1 MQINA
6 RGAALGKDAHTMPD
20 RTENDLPVT
29 SATIRAALEAALRTD
44 VELRATSMAWV
55 FLTAD
60 LVYKMKRPVHR
71 RFFDFRSLEARH
83 HACDEELRLNRR
95 LAPDVYLGL
104 SRLTR
109 TAAGGLTLDGT
120 GETVDWFVRMRRL
133 PEARFLDHA
142 LGLGTATDRDIET
155 VAATLA
161 GFHASA
167 PVVRP
172 TPHSFLGRYRAD
184 LGESRAALANG
195 PFRQNS
201 AVFDRLLTALE
212 TVLREEPDL
221 LLDRLDAGRVVE
233 GHGDLRPEHVWL
245 GPPVLIIDCL
255 EAALALRLLDPF
267 EEYCT
272 LAMECSVL
280 GADWVG
286 PLLLD
291 HVSARLD
298 DRPCQRLLA
307 FYTTHRATLR
317 ARQALAH
324 LLVPRPRT
332 PERWRPLADRYLAAA
347 TRAAA
352 ILENRAAPPMTRSN

>member
-1 MQINA
+1 
-6 RGAALGKDAHTMPD
+6 MPD
-20 RTENDLPVT
+20 RAETDLPVT
-29 SATIRAALEAALRTD
+29 SATIRAALEAALRTE
-44 VELRATSMAWV
+44 VELRETSMAWV

-71 RFFDFRSLEARH
+71 RFFDFRSLVARH
-83 HACDEELRLNRR
+83 QACDDELRLNRR

-109 TAAGGLTLDGT
+109 TAAGGLTLDGP

-142 LGLGTATDRDIET
+142 LGLGTATEGDIEA

-172 TPHSFLGRYRAD
+172 TPEVFLGRYRAD
-184 LGESRAALANG
+184 LDESRAALANG
-195 PFRQNS
+195 PFGQHV

-212 TVLREEPDL
+212 TVLAREPNL
-221 LLDRLDAGRVVE
+221 LLDRLEAGRVLE

-255 EAALALRLLDPF
+255 EAARALRLLDPF
-267 EEYCT
+267 EEYAT
-272 LAMECSVL
+272 LAMECAVL
-280 GADWVG
+280 GADWIG
-286 PLLLD
+286 PLLLARA
-291 HVSARLD
+291 SAALGD
-298 DRPCQRLLA
+298 WPSERLLA

-317 ARQALAH
+317 ARQSLAH
-324 LLVPRPRT
+324 LLAPSPRT
-332 PERWRPLADRYLAAA
+332 PERWHPLAERYLAAA

-352 ILENRAAPPMTRSN
+352 ILESRAGPRESRST

>member
-1 MQINA
+1 
-6 RGAALGKDAHTMPD
+6 MPD
-20 RTENDLPVT
+20 RAETDLPVT
-29 SATIRAALEAALRTD
+29 SATIRAALEAALRTE
-44 VELRATSMAWV
+44 VELRVTSMAWV

-71 RFFDFRSLEARH
+71 RFFDFRSLDARH
-83 HACDEELRLNRR
+83 HACADEVRLNRR
-95 LAPDVYLGL
+95 LAPDVYRGL

-133 PEARFLDHA
+133 PEVRFLDHA
-142 LGLGTATDRDIET
+142 LGLGTATESDVEA

-167 PVVRP
+167 PAVRP
-172 TPHSFLGRYRAD
+172 TPQAFLGRYRAD
-184 LGESRAALANG
+184 LDESRAALANG
-195 PFRQNS
+195 PFRRNA

-212 TVLREEPDL
+212 TVLRHEPDL
-221 LLDRLDAGRVVE
+221 LLDRLEAGRVLE

-255 EAALALRLLDPF
+255 EAARALRLLDPF
-267 EEYCT
+267 EEYAT

-286 PLLLD
+286 PLLLG
-291 HVSARLD
+291 HVSATLD
-298 DRPCQRLLA
+298 DWPSDRLLA

-324 LLVPRPRT
+324 LLAPSPRT
-332 PERWRPLADRYLAAA
+332 PERWHPLAERYLAAA

-352 ILENRAAPPMTRSN
+352 ILESRADPQESRSN